1 MNESSLH
8 QVPPVA
14 GRPERATPRRR
25 AARRRG
31 VHSRDGRVTFEDRT
45 RRGLDGKRVK
55 YRVWGYTL
63 GSGSTR
69 KKVYR
74 EEWTEQDAD
83 DALRDAREARA
94 MGNLVRPTE
103 RTFAQ
108 VIEEYLVFKRGG
120 PGDEGK
126 ATVDDDATVLKNRI
140 LRRIGNVPIRALT
153 ETVIARYTK
162 ERTNQV
168 RANTIRN
175 ELSILRHLLRLAK
188 KWGYLPTVPDI
199 ALPEAGA
206 SRERHLMAEEI
217 PRLLAACE
225 QSRNRDL
232 ATMVALAL
240 NTGYRR
246 GKLLGL
252 KWEHIDFSTARIT
265 VPRRKSPK
273 RRQRTPHS
281 IPISPAVYDILI
293 RHAPTAAQR
302 TGFVFARGR
311 TGQAPSIRRAYE
323 AAVAR
328 AGLTDFTF
336 HDLRHTTAS
345 QLILAGAT
353 LQEVK
358 EILGHSDIK
367 LTLRYAHLNPAQLRT
382 AVARLDFRLPAGE
395 STPNLSNWSDKWS
408 DEGGSVDTRVL
419 TPQNHCTPP

>member
-1 MNESSLH
+1 
-8 QVPPVA
+8 
-14 GRPERATPRRR
+14 
-25 AARRRG
+25 
-31 VHSRDGRVTFEDRT
+31 
-45 RRGLDGKRVK
+45 
-55 YRVWGYTL
+55 
-63 GSGSTR
+63 
-69 KKVYR
+69 
-74 EEWTEQDAD
+74 
-83 DALRDAREARA
+83 
-94 MGNLVRPTE
+94 
-103 RTFAQ
+103 
-108 VIEEYLVFKRGG
+108 
-120 PGDEGK
+120 
-126 ATVDDDATVLKNRI
+126 
-140 LRRIGNVPIRALT
+140 
-153 ETVIARYTK
+153 
-162 ERTNQV
+162 
-168 RANTIRN
+168 
-175 ELSILRHLLRLAK
+175 
-188 KWGYLPTVPDI
+188 
-199 ALPEAGA
+199 
-206 SRERHLMAEEI
+206 
-217 PRLLAACE
+217 
-225 QSRNRDL
+225 
-232 ATMVALAL
+232 MVALAL

-293 RHAPTAAQR
+293 RHAPTEAQR

-323 AAVAR
+323 TAVAR
-328 AGLTDFTF
+328 AGIKDFTF

-408 DEGGSVDTRVL
+408 DEGGSVDTRML